1 MQNESTLSDI
11 YEEIA
16 DQLAL
21 ARTKALMG
29 EPCEALGIFQA
40 TSLEYTRFREVL
52 SAYPGFHALEHAFGV
67 TMAALRDEHQRT
79 QADSDSAGTVKT
91 ASRKRTRRA
100 A

>member
-1 MQNESTLSDI
+1 MQPETTLSDI

-16 DQLAL
+16 DKLAL

-40 TSLEYTRFREVL
+40 ASLEYTRFRDVL
-52 SAYPGFHALEHAFGV
+52 SAYPGFYALEHAFGV
-67 TMAALRDEHQRT
+67 TMTALQAEQQHADALEKSVSAAKV
-79 QADSDSAGTVKT
+79 AP
-91 ASRKRTRRA
+91 RKRSRRA